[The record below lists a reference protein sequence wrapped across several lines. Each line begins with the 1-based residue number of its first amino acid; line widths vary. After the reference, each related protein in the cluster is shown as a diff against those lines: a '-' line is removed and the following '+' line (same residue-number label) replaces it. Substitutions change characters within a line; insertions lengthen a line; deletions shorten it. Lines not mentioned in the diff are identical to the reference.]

1 MVNKNSKGKNAE
13 RDIVNLLKD
22 QLGDKSVLVQRNL
35 EQFRGKGVDIIIF
48 PFFIEVKRQEKTH
61 IDMWFRQLKAKVPEG
76 GIPVLIYRKN
86 NVSWK
91 VVCELEDFI
100 PTIRENL
107 TSQKSRCD

>member
-1 MVNKNSKGKNAE
+1 MLNKNAKGKNAE

-61 IDMWFRQLKAKVPEG
+61 IDMWFRQLKSESARRG
-76 GIPVLIYRKN
+76 NTCFDL
-86 NVSWK
+86 
-91 VVCELEDFI
+91 
-100 PTIRENL
+100 
-107 TSQKSRCD
+107 